1 MNQESQKQV
10 AELQKV
16 LKVEERPSLQQIK
29 TLLEV
34 NDVNLVN
41 RILHDNGW
49 VLLFI
54 GQKGSGLKFILGNSE
69 FIDLQQYC
77 RQL

>member
-1 MNQESQKQV
+1 MNQEFQKQV

-34 NDVNLVN
+34 NNVNLVN

-54 GQKGSGLKFILGNSE
+54 SQKGNGLIFILGNSE